1 MNKKKIL
8 FPAKFFSF
16 FVFASQELPTSP
28 LKNSLLALA
37 ITFFVSRHADER
49 ARDCSTFRRPRRA
62 AQHPKDQ
69 LRRRLT
75 WHIRSKMEEMDVI
88 MIQLA
93 QRSGGI
99 EPLLHAVF
107 SFLKRK
113 TDFYHIQR
121 KGDRVGF
128 PPGRAKQLVLEAYER
143 FESDSAAPPPAKHEL
158 EQRGERLL
166 PDGRRASSL
175 RPASSADGQASAD
188 GGNIKNEKGTSLSN
202 TPAGQGGS
210 ADPKNDGGEGVSG
223 AAGGGSTATAGEAR
237 KGRV

>member
-1 MNKKKIL
+1 
-8 FPAKFFSF
+8 
-16 FVFASQELPTSP
+16 
-28 LKNSLLALA
+28 
-37 ITFFVSRHADER
+37 
-49 ARDCSTFRRPRRA
+49 
-62 AQHPKDQ
+62 
-69 LRRRLT
+69 
-75 WHIRSKMEEMDVI
+75 MEEMDVI

-128 PPGRAKQLVLEAYER
+128 PPGRAKQLVIEAYER
-143 FESDSAAPPPAKHEL
+143 FESDAAAPPPAKHEL

-175 RPASSADGQASAD
+175 RPASSADGQASA
-188 GGNIKNEKGTSLSN
+188 GGNIKNDKGRSL
-202 TPAGQGGS
+202 PAGQGES
-210 ADPKNDGGEGVSG
+210 EDPKNNGVGGISG
-223 AAGGGSTATAGEAR
+223 AAGGGSTATAGETR
-237 KGRV
+237 KGIV

>member
-1 MNKKKIL
+1 MLEI
-8 FPAKFFSF
+8 
-16 FVFASQELPTSP
+16 
-28 LKNSLLALA
+28 AL
-37 ITFFVSRHADER
+37 
-49 ARDCSTFRRPRRA
+49 
-62 AQHPKDQ
+62 
-69 LRRRLT
+69 
-75 WHIRSKMEEMDVI
+75 MEEMDVS

-143 FESDSAAPPPAKHEL
+143 FESDAAAPPPAKHEL

-175 RPASSADGQASAD
+175 RPNSSADGQASAD
-188 GGNIKNEKGTSLSN
+188 GGNIKNEKGRSLSN
-202 TPAGQGGS
+202 MPAGQAGS
-210 ADPKNDGGEGVSG
+210 ADPKNDGGGSISG
-223 AAGGGSTATAGEAR
+223 ASGGGSTATARETR
-237 KGRV
+237 KGSV

>member
-1 MNKKKIL
+1 ML
-8 FPAKFFSF
+8 RRS
-16 FVFASQELPTSP
+16 LPFQPT
-28 LKNSLLALA
+28 LLAIQKSNVAFLECLKL
-37 ITFFVSRHADER
+37 H
-49 ARDCSTFRRPRRA
+49 ST
-62 AQHPKDQ
+62 
-69 LRRRLT
+69 
-75 WHIRSKMEEMDVI
+75 IMEEMDVI

-143 FESDSAAPPPAKHEL
+143 FESDAAAPPPAKHEL

-175 RPASSADGQASAD
+175 RPNSSADGQASAD
-188 GGNIKNEKGTSLSN
+188 GGNIKNEKGRSLSN
-202 TPAGQGGS
+202 MPAGQAGS
-210 ADPKNDGGEGVSG
+210 ADPKNDGGGSISG
-223 AAGGGSTATAGEAR
+223 ASGGGSTATARETR
-237 KGRV
+237 KGSV